1 MSESNRR
8 IRDYGTVHHLRSR
21 IAHRVF
27 FLQDEERND
36 LIEMIRRTALFSGLD
51 MLGWCIM
58 TNHFHVLVHLPHPIE
73 LDESEL
79 LRRYGILKGES
90 ARANAEKQLQTW
102 RSSACE
108 KLAEEWL
115 DGLRRRMYDVGEFM
129 KIVKQ
134 WFTEEYNRRQSH
146 CGTLWESVYRDHV
159 ILLRKDDMSRVLG
172 YIHLNPIRAAVS
184 DKYDGYLWSS
194 FSALARGD
202 EMALAGIRFV
212 YDDATASAAELIDR
226 HTVLMDDLL
235 EGIKRRRAEEIA
247 RKRAAGYEMPTD
259 PLTTEAQIA
268 QAVAHL
274 AEVQKAMVDIRSSR
288 ELESATRMKIDK
300 SAEQLLSALTA
311 DPMADVAALANTLSF
326 SKSNVYKLLAYLKS
340 KGTISRQSRT
350 TPWLIN
356 C

>member
-8 IRDYGTVHHLRSR
+8 IRDYDTVHHLRSR

-36 LIEMIRRTALFSGLD
+36 LIEMIRRAALFSGLD
-51 MLGWCIM
+51 LLGWCIM

-79 LRRYGILKGES
+79 LRRYGILKGDF
-90 ARANAEKQLQTW
+90 ARTNAEKQLQAW

-108 KLAEEWL
+108 KLADEWL

-159 ILLRKDDMSRVLG
+159 IPLRKDDMSRVLG

-202 EMALAGIRFV
+202 EMALAGIRFG
-212 YDDATASAAELIDR
+212 YDDVTASAADLIGR
-226 HTVLMDDLL
+226 HTVLLDDLL
-235 EGIKRRRAEEIA
+235 EGIKRQRAEEIA

-268 QAVAHL
+268 QATNHI
-274 AEVQKAMVDIRSSR
+274 AEVQKTMVNLHVAR
-288 ELESATRMKIDK
+288 ELENASRQKIAK
-300 SAEQLLSALTA
+300 SAEQLLHILISNPA
-311 DPMADVAALANTLSF
+311 ADVPTLATSLSCCE
-326 SKSNVYKLLAYLKS
+326 SYVYKLLAHLKA
-340 KGTISRQSRT
+340 KGAISRPSRT
-350 TPWLIN
+350 SPWLISN
-356 C
+356 